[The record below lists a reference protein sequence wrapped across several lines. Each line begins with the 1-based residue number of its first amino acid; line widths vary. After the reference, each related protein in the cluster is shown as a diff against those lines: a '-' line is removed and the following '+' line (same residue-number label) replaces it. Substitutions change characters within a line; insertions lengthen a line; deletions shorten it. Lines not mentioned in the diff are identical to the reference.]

1 MTSEPARLQ
10 RLSESLA
17 AADRLLAHQDPEAAV
32 ALLDQLLAEGPWPGE
47 IPQALTHNLATA
59 LRQCALQQM
68 QSGDLAAAMQK
79 AARMFAVPLPPG
91 LPAERVRGRAEILTN
106 LGTDFMNAVQPEHAL
121 LCFRQAIALYPC
133 PTFSNNLI
141 SILAKLGRPAVL
153 ADYCDTLEP
162 KDLAPRILLACQ
174 PKSGSTFLRNVLQEV
189 TGWREIYLCLHTE
202 LSAQDLF
209 YPVLL
214 EYARTPTVTHQHCRA
229 TEANVQLMQAFGIR
243 PVILVRDLHDVIVS
257 LRDYFNGG
265 AIRTTQFEEAAW
277 QALPPERQTDQII
290 DLVVPWHLEF
300 LATWQKADRTGRLP
314 VLWMT
319 YAQMVQDKA
328 AAVRRILTFYGLEA
342 ADERIASIIAKV
354 GASPE
359 RNRFNKGVSGR
370 GRDGLTSEQK
380 ARILRLAA
388 YFPATDFTMLGIG
401 DITE

>member
-10 RLSESLA
+10 RLSENLAHADSLLAQQCPEEA
-17 AADRLLAHQDPEAAV
+17 AALLE
-32 ALLDQLLAEGPWPGE
+32 QLLAEGPWPGE

-68 QSGDLAAAMQK
+68 QSGDFTAAVRS
-79 AARMFAVPLPPG
+79 AARVLAVPLSRG
-91 LPAERVRGRAEILTN
+91 LPAERVRGRAEILAN
-106 LGTDFMNAVQPEHAL
+106 LGTDFMQAAQPEHAL
-121 LCFRQAIALYPC
+121 LCLRQAIALYPC

-141 SILAKLGRPAVL
+141 STLAKLGRPAVL

-162 KDLAPRILLACQ
+162 KDLAPRMLLACQ
-174 PKSGSTFLRNVLQEV
+174 PKSGSTFLRNVLKEV

-214 EYARTPTVTHQHCRA
+214 EYAGTPTVTHQHCRA

-265 AIRTTQFEEAAW
+265 AVRTTQFEEAAW

-319 YAQMVQDKA
+319 YAEMVQDKA

-342 ADERIASIIAKV
+342 ADERIAAAVTKV
-354 GASPE
+354 EARPE

-370 GRDGLTSEQK
+370 GREGLTSEQK
-380 ARILRLAA
+380 AHILRLAA
-388 YFPATDFTMLGIG
+388 YFPGTDFTMFGIG
-401 DITE
+401 EV